1 MEHGCQKRREKMKKT
16 YKVDVDCAAC
26 AEKMQEAI
34 KNTEGIK
41 DAALSFMTLKVK
53 VEFEDGV
60 DPDAVMQEARKNC
73 KKVEDD
79 MEIYL

>member
-1 MEHGCQKRREKMKKT
+1 MKKT

-26 AEKMQEAI
+26 AEKMQETI

-41 DAALSFMTLKVK
+41 DAALSFMTLKLK

-60 DPDAVMQEARKNC
+60 DPDEVMKQARANC

-79 MEIYL
+79 MEIFL

>member
-1 MEHGCQKRREKMKKT
+1 MKKT

-34 KNTEGIK
+34 KNTEGVK
-41 DAALSFMTLKVK
+41 DAALSFMSLKVK
-53 VEFEDGV
+53 VEFEDGA

>member
-1 MEHGCQKRREKMKKT
+1 MKKT

-34 KNTEGIK
+34 KKTDGVK
-41 DAALSFMTLKVK
+41 DASLSFMTLKVK
-53 VEFEDGV
+53 VEFEEGV
-60 DPDAVMQEARKNC
+60 DPAAVMQEARKNC

-79 MEIYL
+79 MEIFLD